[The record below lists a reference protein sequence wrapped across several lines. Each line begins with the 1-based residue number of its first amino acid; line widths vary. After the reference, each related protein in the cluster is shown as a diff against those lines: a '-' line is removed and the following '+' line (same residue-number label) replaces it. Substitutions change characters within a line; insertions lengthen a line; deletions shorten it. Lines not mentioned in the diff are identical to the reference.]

1 MNESAQIIFN
11 KICDL
16 ILKNKV
22 IALAVLL
29 ITILIVF
36 SFISFSI
43 DDDKVSVNLEE
54 GKKTIHSDNEFSEKN
69 QASENLS
76 DQGDKGEILKKEQ
89 IEKIQR
95 PIPKK
100 KTISPRGITKN
111 NYVKS
116 ISNIRIIT

>member
-95 PIPKK
+95 PKQKK
-100 KTISPRGITKN
+100 KPNQTNK
-111 NYVKS
+111 
-116 ISNIRIIT
+116 